1 MKLDLFDIDKFVA
14 QNDCPQVRNPVFFN
28 YDKTPTETGLF
39 SYELFGVTD
48 RERRSIFGYID
59 LNGNYIH
66 PLIFSMMGTRM
77 GAMKDLLTGNRYAVV
92 EDGKI
97 LTVPDDYEGAG
108 TGIKFLYDNFEKINW
123 ADELDE
129 EEIDSID
136 KTTRLKFLKIMKK
149 NEFFVN
155 KWLVIPPHYRAESTD
170 AGSMGEAINE
180 MYKDLISKTNS
191 MKQGY
196 SIQIFG
202 EKTQLAIQ
210 NLLVDIFNE
219 TIRPIK
225 GKGSMLRKHLLG
237 KTVDFTASNVITS
250 PPISGSNSPADM
262 PVKFG
267 YGAYPLA
274 TVLSLF
280 QPFFIKYTVDF
291 LTEMLTSFS
300 EVFYDDIKTVN
311 YNQFNT
317 DYAEKLLKLFVKSE
331 DERFKPISIEYTNTQ
346 GKKVEK
352 IVEIEDSSNKDG
364 PFIKR
369 PMTYTDLYF
378 WIAKDIIT
386 DKHVYVTR
394 HPVTNFQ
401 NIYPTKIKMMTT
413 AKTREKVFIKIGT
426 DLLEFENYPMIK
438 FEGDSKPGKKT
449 DYGFINVF
457 VPGNIYLKAIGGDYD
472 GDMLYMRGLFTKEA
486 NDEAEKLIYAKSNLL
501 DASGGPS
508 RGISKIGK
516 EAVVTLYELT
526 KEGK

>member
-48 RERRSIFGYID
+48 RERKGVFGYID

-66 PLIFSMMGTRM
+66 PLIYSMMGTRM
-77 GAMKDLLTGNRYAVV
+77 GSMKDLLIGDRYVV
-92 EDGKI
+92 IEDGK
-97 LTVPDDYEGAG
+97 LVTVPEDYEGAG
-108 TGIKFLYDNFEKINW
+108 TGIKFLYDNFDKIKW
-123 ADELDE
+123 ADELEE

-136 KTTRLKFLKIMKK
+136 KSTRLKFLKNIKK
-149 NEFFVN
+149 NEFFIR
-155 KWLVIPPHYRAESTD
+155 KWLVIPPHYRAESAE
-170 AGSMGEAINE
+170 AGTLGEEINE

-202 EKTQLAIQ
+202 ERTQLAIQ
-210 NLLVDIFNE
+210 NLLLQIFNE
-219 TIRPIK
+219 TVKPIQ
-225 GKGSMLRKHLLG
+225 GKNSMLRKHLLG
-237 KTVDFTASNVITS
+237 KTIDFTASNVITS
-250 PPISGSNSPADM
+250 PPISSSNSPAEM

-267 YGAYPLA
+267 YGLYPIA

-280 QPFFIKYTVDF
+280 QPFFVKYTVDF
-291 LTEMLTSFS
+291 LTEMLASFS
-300 EVFYDDIKTVN
+300 EAFYGEIKTIN

-317 DYAEKLLKLFVKSE
+317 DYAEKLLKLYVKSE
-331 DERFKPISIEYTNTQ
+331 DERFEPVSVEYINNDN
-346 GKKVEK
+346 KKVK
-352 IVEIEDSSNKDG
+352 KYIEIEESENKDG
-364 PFIKR
+364 PFIGR
-369 PMTYTDLYF
+369 PMTYTDLFF
-378 WIAKDIIT
+378 WIAKDVIE

-413 AKTREKVFIKIGT
+413 AKTKKKAFIKIGP
-426 DLLEFENYPMIK
+426 DILEFADYPLIRFK
-438 FEGDSKPGKKT
+438 GDPKPARKT

-457 VPGNIYLKAIGGDYD
+457 MPGNIYLKAIGGDYD

-508 RGISKIGK
+508 RGIKKIGK

-526 KEGK
+526 KEG